1 MSSSGQNSGENKYFI
16 DVEHGAE
23 MARLLDQD
31 RFLTKAMGGL
41 LAERSDLSGIHH
53 VLDIGCG
60 PGGWVQELA
69 FCYPDIE
76 AVGIDISV
84 SMINFAR
91 AQAKVQHLDNAS
103 FEVGDATKPL
113 AFADGTFD
121 LINARLIMGFM
132 RPEDW
137 PRLMQEC
144 LRLLQPGGV
153 LRLTESEGT
162 FVNSPALETLSRM
175 FNQALYRAKQSLS
188 PTGYFLGVVP
198 MLKWFLRKADYQH
211 VRHMAH
217 AVDFSAGTEAYQD
230 SFKDM
235 RALFSLGQPFLLKWG
250 VTTKEEMEEL
260 YQQMLTEMLS
270 EDFCGM
276 GFLLTAWG
284 EKPQIERG

>member
-1 MSSSGQNSGENKYFI
+1 MSSSSQHPSENKYFI

-23 MARLLDQD
+23 MARLLGQEG
-31 RFLTKAMGGL
+31 FLTKAMGGL
-41 LAERSDLSGIHH
+41 LAERSDLAGIHY

-69 FCYPDIE
+69 FNYPDIE
-76 AVGIDISV
+76 VVGIDISA
-84 SMINFAR
+84 SMIDFAR
-91 AQAKVQHLDNAS
+91 SQAQAQHLGNAH
-103 FEVGDATKPL
+103 FKVMDATKPL
-113 AFADGTFD
+113 AFADGSFN

-132 RPEDW
+132 GPEDW
-137 PRLMQEC
+137 PRLLQEC

-198 MLKWFLRKADYQH
+198 VLKWFLRRAGYQH

-217 AVDFSAGTEAYQD
+217 AVDFSAGTEAYDD
-230 SFKDM
+230 SFRDM
-235 RALFSLGQPFLLKWG
+235 QALFSLGQPFLLKWG
-250 VTTKEEMEEL
+250 VTTKEEIERL
-260 YQQMLTEMLS
+260 YQQMLIEMLS

-284 EKPQIERG
+284 EKPQIERT